1 MSFNDFICMR
11 YVDTNISFSMLSM
24 CHQIEVLNTVDNLDT
39 GAAIRTQEF
48 CKKHNLVKSTDIRCS
63 AFR

>member
-1 MSFNDFICMR
+1 
-11 YVDTNISFSMLSM
+11 MLSM